1 MNIQPPTAEQSRDL
15 AAEDAHAALRTA
27 LLPHVLLRQDAPAIV
42 ERIAS
47 GTELALDFAPLT
59 RRFAATLIDTQARLL
74 LDAALADDP
83 ESRDLADVLGVA
95 LAAALNAEATDVR
108 KRIGAAVNAGACT
121 YVVRLRVLGGIESL
135 VLALIDSE
143 GRAAWRRERAVPFDT
158 EHRLKAAPPSGDTL
172 H

>member
-1 MNIQPPTAEQSRDL
+1 MNIQSPSPEAARDI
-15 AAEDAHAALRTA
+15 ATEDAHAALRSS

-47 GTELALDFAPLT
+47 GTELALDFAPLS
-59 RRFAATLIDTQARLL
+59 RRFAATLIDSHVRLL
-74 LDAALADDP
+74 LDASLADDAG
-83 ESRDLADVLGVA
+83 SRDLADVLGLA
-95 LAAALNAEATDVR
+95 LAAALNAEAADVR
-108 KRIGAAVNAGACT
+108 ERIGAAVNAGTCT

-143 GRAAWRRERAVPFDT
+143 GRATWRRERAVPFDGAD
-158 EHRLKAAPPSGDTL
+158 RLKAAPV